1 MTSLLLKMKSLRWLK
16 NMNNIDYSSL
26 SFEDVDAAENYI
38 KENDII
44 LFSDEDDIIICYQS
58 NSENISRKW
67 SDITSKTALYFQ
79 SNLVDEISASNLL
92 LVFCATDEIDIETR
106 KKIQSDTYC
115 CRKIAR
121 SNVSDIE
128 SSIKDLVFYNTDNT
142 QKISSLSLIDLIE
155 KKHPEVYELMA
166 EE

>member
-1 MTSLLLKMKSLRWLK
+1 
-16 NMNNIDYSSL
+16 MNNIDYSSL

>member
-1 MTSLLLKMKSLRWLK
+1 
-16 NMNNIDYSSL
+16 MNNIDYNSL
-26 SFEDVDAAENYI
+26 SFEDKDAAENYI

-44 LFSDEDDIIICYQS
+44 LFSDEGDIIICYKS
-58 NSENISRKW
+58 NSENISQNW

-79 SNLVDEISASNLL
+79 SNLLDEISASNLL

-121 SNVSDIE
+121 SNVNDVE
-128 SSIKDLVFYNTDNT
+128 TSIKDLVFYHTDNT
-142 QKISSLSLIDLIE
+142 KTISSLSLIDLI
-155 KKHPEVYELMA
+155 KTKHPEVYKLMA
-166 EE
+166 KE